1 MLEPVSAVGLQLG
14 IAAIYAIARPGN
26 AVSAEAKLVQAGA
39 EAIVVRVEHSD
50 ALFGSKTEVISA
62 LWGLAPSHADIGWD
76 GGKALPVDHDAIAL
90 AVAFVRALP
99 DDCEK
104 PEVAVDPDGAVS
116 LDWMPS
122 RHRMLS
128 ISFAGNS
135 ERLAYAWID
144 GTDRGS
150 AVAKFDRSMVP
161 ARLLQAIQAVTMA
174 ADDVAFRAA

>member
-1 MLEPVSAVGLQLG
+1 MLEPVSAIGLQLG
-14 IAAIYAIARPGN
+14 IAAIYAMARPGN
-26 AVSAEAKLVQAGA
+26 AVSAEAKQLQAGA
-39 EAIVVRVEHSD
+39 EAIVDHVEHSD
-50 ALFGSKTEVISA
+50 ALFGSKAAVISG
-62 LWGLAPSHADIGWD
+62 LWSLAQSHADIGWD
-76 GGKALPVDHDAIAL
+76 GDGALPVDREAIAL

-99 DDCEK
+99 DDCER

-135 ERLAYAWID
+135 DRLAYAWID

-150 AVAKFDRSMVP
+150 AVAKFDRSIVP
-161 ARLLQAIQAVTMA
+161 VRLLQAIQTVTMVPG
-174 ADDVAFRAA
+174 DVAVRAS